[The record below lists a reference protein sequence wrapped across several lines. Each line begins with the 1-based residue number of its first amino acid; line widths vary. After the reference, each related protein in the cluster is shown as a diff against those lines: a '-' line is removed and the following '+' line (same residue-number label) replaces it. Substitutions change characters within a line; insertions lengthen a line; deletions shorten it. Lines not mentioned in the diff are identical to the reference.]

1 MGIAIGRDAES
12 KSCWVSRSNSRNGSV
27 RINIAITPPLSM
39 RSALPSDCS
48 ATSMCSLWYF
58 DCQVQQTCRR
68 VVKIGAGRMDTA
80 DSERARDRGVY
91 TISVAAELSGI
102 EPHTL
107 RSYERAGLLT
117 PARSHGGDPRY
128 SDDDLSRLRHISSM
142 GLPSLNLAGL
152 PPGLQLEGEKP

>member
-1 MGIAIGRDAES
+1 MG
-12 KSCWVSRSNSRNGSV
+12 V
-27 RINIAITPPLSM
+27 T
-39 RSALPSDCS
+39 
-48 ATSMCSLWYF
+48 
-58 DCQVQQTCRR
+58 
-68 VVKIGAGRMDTA
+68 

-117 PARSHGGDPRY
+117 PARSHGGDRRY

-142 GLPSLNLAGL
+142 ALQGLNLAGIRRVL
-152 PPGLQLEGEKP
+152 ELEAENRWLQAEIETLRGSARIEHD